1 MQAELDI
8 QSDVI
13 SDLTLEYIK
22 CIYIY
27 NANVAGIYVLL
38 FQVCSYILVD
48 SVVDDSHS
56 QQ

>member
-1 MQAELDI
+1 MQDELDI

-48 SVVDDSHS
+48 SVVDDLHS